1 MVIFLKLWRFPIV
14 LSWLRYLIIGNWHYS
29 SHLALFKL
37 MRDWVWFAYRQD
49 RLSSYYVFC
58 HVMSYKFKFISVN
71 KRLTYAWIMR
81 DESHNLSH
89 YANSGQ
95 LPCVYNVS
103 IHVLRIEDLTHRFGY
118 LISVTSLYRSYK
130 YSRKYNTQVQS
141 LLKIVCQNAWNL
153 ISTLKIIANKIR
165 LSVICFLR
173 LYPRWRF
180 AFGHCAIRIIIADN
194 LQSHNSAHGS
204 F

>member
-1 MVIFLKLWRFPIV
+1 
-14 LSWLRYLIIGNWHYS
+14 
-29 SHLALFKL
+29 
-37 MRDWVWFAYRQD
+37 
-49 RLSSYYVFC
+49 
-58 HVMSYKFKFISVN
+58 MSYKFKFISVN

-95 LPCVYNVS
+95 LTCVYNVS

-130 YSRKYNTQVQS
+130 YSRKYTTQVQS

-153 ISTLKIIANKIR
+153 ISTLKIIAIKLGCQSSAFFGYI
-165 LSVICFLR
+165 LDDVLR
-173 LYPRWRF
+173 LVTAPLELSLLITCSHTTLLMV
-180 AFGHCAIRIIIADN
+180 ASKVIIILNMEWNAES
-194 LQSHNSAHGS
+194 L
-204 F
+204 